1 MIKDEQI
8 IYIEKVE
15 YLDNYRLKLVFND
28 ATIQFVDFYN
38 FLSTSLNPL
47 IRKYLNIQE
56 FIKFNLNNGDLEWN
70 DYDLCFPIADLYEN
84 NIMPKHKKNTIAF
97 SPEEQAIC

>member
-1 MIKDEQI
+1 MLKNKQI
-8 IYIEKVE
+8 IRIEKVE
-15 YLDNYRLKLVFND
+15 HLDNYRLKLVFND
-28 ATIQFVDFYN
+28 ATVQLIDFYN

-70 DYDLCFPIADLYEN
+70 DYDLCFLIADLYEN
-84 NIMPKHKKNTIAF
+84 NIMPKNRKSTPILT
-97 SPEEQAIC
+97 EEQVVL